1 MCFLGEQVCDSYQG
15 IHHQRIHFAEL
26 QEKWHHKTPGSRNGF
41 RRRYSLTHQ
50 WHNQILL
57 NYMCEFESLTKLL
70 HHFTGWLYGSLNGML
85 GYFPAEYV
93 RPLARHEV
101 ERSGGMKAQ
110 LTEHTIQRMIRPPS
124 RVSICSV

>member
-1 MCFLGEQVCDSYQG
+1 MC
-15 IHHQRIHFAEL
+15 
-26 QEKWHHKTPGSRNGF
+26 K
-41 RRRYSLTHQ
+41 
-50 WHNQILL
+50 
-57 NYMCEFESLTKLL
+57 FESLQSFNIT
-70 HHFTGWLYGSLNGML
+70 FTGWLYGSLNGML

-93 RPLARHEV
+93 RPLARHEI

>member
-1 MCFLGEQVCDSYQG
+1 
-15 IHHQRIHFAEL
+15 
-26 QEKWHHKTPGSRNGF
+26 
-41 RRRYSLTHQ
+41 
-50 WHNQILL
+50 
-57 NYMCEFESLTKLL
+57 
-70 HHFTGWLYGSLNGML
+70 ML

-124 RVSICSV
+124 RVMSVYSQFSTKQSPARTSKGGPTLNIGSFFQKIYFKFLLVLSVLLLNHRILCIHMD